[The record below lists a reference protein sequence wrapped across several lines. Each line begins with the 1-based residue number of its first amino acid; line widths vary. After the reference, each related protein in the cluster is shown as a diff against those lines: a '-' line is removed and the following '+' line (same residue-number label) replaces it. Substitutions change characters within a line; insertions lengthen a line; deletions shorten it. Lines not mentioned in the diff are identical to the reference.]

1 MFDMSI
7 MELLKL
13 IWPLLIVQL
22 VLTIIGLI
30 VLVKA
35 ERVRFL
41 PKWVWAIII
50 VLVASIGPIAFLII
64 GKERDV

>member
-7 MELLKL
+7 MELLKI

-22 VLTIIGLI
+22 VLSIIGLI
-30 VLVKA
+30 VLVKS
-35 ERVRFL
+35 EKVRFL

-50 VLVASIGPIAFLII
+50 VLVASIGPIVFLII

>member
-7 MELLKL
+7 MELLKI

-22 VLTIIGLI
+22 VLSIIGLT
-30 VLVKA
+30 VLVKS
-35 ERVRFL
+35 EKVRFL

-50 VLVASIGPIAFLII
+50 VLVASIGPIVFLII